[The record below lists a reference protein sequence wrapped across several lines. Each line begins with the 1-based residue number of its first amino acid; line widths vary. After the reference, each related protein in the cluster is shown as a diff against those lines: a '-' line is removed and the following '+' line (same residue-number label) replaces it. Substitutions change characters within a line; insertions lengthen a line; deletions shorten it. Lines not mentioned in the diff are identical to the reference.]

1 MMRTAMVDPCAVDT
15 RQSPAASPVE
25 NGELYPARRHG
36 RISGVRALRLALA
49 LGALVA
55 TSTAAR
61 GAAQGAAAE
70 APAEN
75 AVPSPSVAAAARAH
89 FLSGVEHYRA
99 RRYRDAIREL
109 QVSRSLVPN
118 AEIWFNVGRAHEQ
131 LGELQL
137 AVDYYRSYLRDRPDA
152 KDAAEVESRIRDLE
166 QRMATARAAAQGQ
179 GASREGTIV
188 LEVTPKAAR
197 VRLDGVF
204 LEGDTD
210 GRVLQVAPGRRTL
223 DAVLPGYA
231 PHHARLDVEPGG
243 LRAAYLELSPR
254 EGRADRSRSRPL
266 VWIAAGLSGGA
277 LLSTGV
283 LALAAASERD
293 AGDAPTARGLQR
305 ASQVTLVAALGLAVT
320 AAVIEI
326 ATSGRDG
333 P

>member
-1 MMRTAMVDPCAVDT
+1 LCALL
-15 RQSPAASPVE
+15 AAS
-25 NGELYPARRHG
+25 
-36 RISGVRALRLALA
+36 
-49 LGALVA
+49 
-55 TSTAAR
+55 AASAPSP
-61 GAAQGAAAE
+61 GAAQGPAAATPPE
-70 APAEN
+70 DAA
-75 AVPSPSVAAAARAH
+75 PSPAVAAAARAH

-152 KDAAEVESRIRDLE
+152 KDASEVEARIGDLM
-166 QRMATARAAAQGQ
+166 QRMASARAAAQGQ

-188 LEVTPKAAR
+188 LEVVPKDAR
-197 VRLDGVF
+197 VRLDGAL
-204 LEGDTD
+204 LEGDVD
-210 GRVLQVAPGRRTL
+210 GRVLQVAPGRHTL

-254 EGRADRSRSRPL
+254 EGRVDRSRSRPL
-266 VWIAAGLSGGA
+266 VWIAAGLSGAA

-293 AGDAPTARGLQR
+293 AGEVSTARGLQR
-305 ASQVTLVAALGLAVT
+305 ASQVTLASALGLAVT

-326 ATSGRDG
+326 VTSRQQD